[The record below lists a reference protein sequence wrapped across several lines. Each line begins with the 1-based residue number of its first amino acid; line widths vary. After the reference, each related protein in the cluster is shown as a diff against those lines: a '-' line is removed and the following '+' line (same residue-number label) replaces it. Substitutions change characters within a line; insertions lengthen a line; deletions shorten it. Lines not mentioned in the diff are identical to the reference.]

1 MNGTMTVEL
10 KALRF
15 VAYHGLYEEEQK
27 TGNEYEVNLTASFEP
42 EAVITDISDTL
53 NYVNLYELIREEMS
67 KPTDLLE
74 TLAMTITTRIH
85 EKMPGIKKISISI
98 YKLHPPI
105 SKFPGVVG
113 ASYEKEW

>member
-1 MNGTMTVEL
+1 MNGRMTVEL

-42 EAVITDISDTL
+42 QAPITDISETL
-53 NYVNLYELIREEMS
+53 NYVNLYELIREEMN

-85 EKMPGIKKISISI
+85 QEMPRVKKISISI